1 MKKIVNFRPL
11 FYCFLAL
18 FGAIL
23 FAKHIFLSNWV
34 VIAVFFLIL
43 AAIVATCFLR
53 KKLKIL
59 VAILAFIFLGLG
71 LYGLEMSFFSQPKI
85 PNDSMLY
92 GRVENVSTYDEMQY
106 IILTDVKINN
116 EPLSKNVRLKL
127 YGAPY
132 LSDGDEIL
140 LEANFKNVSGLNEKG
155 NVNSSLYK
163 NGCYYTAT
171 KISRSDVKILGNTK
185 TLDQKFRSAVK
196 EKLLKHMSEE
206 NANITYAML
215 FGDKSG
221 IDNETR
227 NDFQLSGI
235 AHILAVSG
243 LHVGLVAGLLAWILK
258 KCHAKNW
265 LNLIITSAVL
275 IFYCYLCGFSPS
287 VVRATIMSICLL
299 LANCLG
305 RRYDSLSAIGFSGL
319 VLLLV
324 RPLYAF
330 DIGFQLSFGCVIG
343 IAIFYRSVYS
353 FLRKPIKKFILP
365 NWIAKPVSVSISSQF
380 LILPVLINY
389 FDGVSFLSLFANLII
404 IPIFT
409 VAFTAAFIATP
420 LVFIWS
426 GFGNIFWFSNLLLT
440 SIKTIASWVAS
451 QTWSIIPH
459 FKFAFAAFVNFFA
472 LMFVS
477 SRLFFARRKA
487 KLLTSLILVCST
499 VLTIG
504 LLQLA

>member
-1 MKKIVNFRPL
+1 MKKIINFRPL

-34 VIAVFFLIL
+34 VIAVFFLIIFT
-43 AAIVATCFLR
+43 IVTTCFLR

-85 PNDSMLY
+85 PNGSTLY

-106 IILTDVKINN
+106 IILKDVKVNN
-116 EPLSKNVRLKL
+116 KPLSKNVRLKL

-140 LEANFKNVSGLNEKG
+140 LEANFKSVSGLNEKG

-171 KISRSDVKILGNTK
+171 KISRSNVEILGNTK
-185 TLDQKFRSAVK
+185 TLSQKFRSAVK

-227 NDFQLSGI
+227 NDFQISGI

-265 LNLIITSAVL
+265 LNLIVTSAVL

-319 VLLLV
+319 LLLLV

-353 FLRKPIKKFILP
+353 FIRKPIKKFILP

-404 IPIFT
+404 VPIFT
-409 VAFTAAFIATP
+409 VAFTAAFVATP

-451 QTWSIIPH
+451 QIWSIIPH

-504 LLQLA
+504 LLQLT